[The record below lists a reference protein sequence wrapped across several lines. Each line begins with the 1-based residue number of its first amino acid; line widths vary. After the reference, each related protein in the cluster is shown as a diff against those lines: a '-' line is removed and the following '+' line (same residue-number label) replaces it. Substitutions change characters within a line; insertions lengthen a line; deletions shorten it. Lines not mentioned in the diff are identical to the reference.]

1 MFLVQ
6 VQLFG
11 TGSRYDLKILYQ
23 CGKRVETKVKVF
35 GAISY
40 VCRNYRGSREDEN
53 QKLCMYTIVN
63 FKKGI

>member
-1 MFLVQ
+1 M
-6 VQLFG
+6 
-11 TGSRYDLKILYQ
+11 TLKFYINVAKGL
-23 CGKRVETKVKVF
+23 KLKVKVF

-40 VCRNYRGSREDEN
+40 AFRNYRGSREDEN